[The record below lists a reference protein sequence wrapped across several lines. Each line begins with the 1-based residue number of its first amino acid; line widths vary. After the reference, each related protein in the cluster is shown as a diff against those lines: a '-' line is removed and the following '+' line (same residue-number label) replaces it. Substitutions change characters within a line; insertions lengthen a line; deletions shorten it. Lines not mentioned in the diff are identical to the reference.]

1 MSDIW
6 VTRTATGFAPMD
18 TAELPKGWH
27 IGDKLM
33 ATIRKPRN
41 GKLHRKAFIL
51 LDVVWPHTEY
61 PNKDI
66 LRRAMTIGAGF
77 VDEIINPM
85 TGEVSWCAKSWKFDS
100 MDDDAFGEL
109 YSRLIDV
116 ALKIIPQSTRSDW
129 ESAVEEV
136 ARF

>member
-1 MSDIW
+1 MADVW
-6 VTRTATGFAPMD
+6 VRRTATGFVADDEEGM
-18 TAELPKGWH
+18 PKGWA
-27 IGDKLM
+27 IGDRLM

-61 PNKDI
+61 PTKEI
-66 LRRAMTIGAGF
+66 LRKAMTIGAGF
-77 VDEIINPM
+77 VDEIVNPM
-85 TGEVSWCAKSWKFDS
+85 TGEVGLCAKSWKFDA
-100 MDDDAFGEL
+100 MDDSDFREL

-116 ALKIIPQSTRSDW
+116 ALKIIPQSTRADW